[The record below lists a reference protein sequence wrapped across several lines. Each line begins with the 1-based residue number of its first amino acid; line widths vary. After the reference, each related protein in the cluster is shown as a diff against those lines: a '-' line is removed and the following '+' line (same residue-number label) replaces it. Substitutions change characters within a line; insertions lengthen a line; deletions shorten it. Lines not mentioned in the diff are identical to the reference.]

1 MDTRLI
7 FLPALAMAA
16 LTFVV
21 WWRMFF
27 SRVGQMKRERIHPQA
42 VATSAEAAA
51 RLTDSRAADNFR
63 NLFELPVLFY
73 LALVVAAL
81 TAQVT
86 ALTLALAWAFVAAR
100 IVHSAIQCSYN
111 KVMHRFRAYL
121 VGGLALWALW
131 AVIGVNLLRG

>member
-16 LTFVV
+16 LT
-21 WWRMFF
+21 
-27 SRVGQMKRERIHPQA
+27 
-42 VATSAEAAA
+42 
-51 RLTDSRAADNFR
+51 
-63 NLFELPVLFY
+63 
-73 LALVVAAL
+73 
-81 TAQVT
+81 
-86 ALTLALAWAFVAAR
+86 LALAWTFVAAR